1 MMYLR
6 LFIVSIFLLPVM
18 VLAQSSEF
26 NIRTLV
32 GDDSQPPSTPVIT
45 SVTPMSP
52 NQIDIVWGAS
62 TDDTVVVGYRI
73 FRDAVLLAT
82 TTQTNYT
89 DTGLTPSTT
98 YAYTVDA
105 FDFSSNFSSTSLPE
119 ATTTLP
125 LPPPVATS
133 SPTTTTTASPTAVP
147 ALRTFVITP
156 TQIGATVEFSSFGPT
171 RYTLRFG
178 RTTEYELGTVSSNIF
193 AFEHVSQLS
202 GLEPGTEYYIELT
215 LINSFGVRRVVATET
230 FTTVPA
236 ITSSILPSVTDVTGR
251 AVGIDAVLSWQN
263 PVVSFR
269 TIRIVRNHLFYPQ
282 DVTDGVIVY
291 EGRALSFTDVG
302 AFALRP
308 DYYYSIFV
316 VAEDGRVSAPAVLK
330 ISRSNVASG
339 TGTGM
344 TGTST
349 PAGTSTMPLPLPE
362 DSGVPEYLMPS
373 DVFLSFGTKT
383 YTLDS
388 LGPIPTMTEV
398 LVSIPFGAV
407 PRHLKTIL
415 LSVYHPTNH
424 GDVTTYL
431 LKLRPDGGAYE
442 VSFATSLVAGEGRLV
457 VELFDFENQSVR
469 RLSRGVQ
476 YSGDSSG
483 GPLAFLGLAS
493 SYMVG
498 LVGLGLFGVFLWW
511 FLLAWRRRRARE
523 DNH

>member
-1 MMYLR
+1 MYLR
-6 LFIVSIFLLPVM
+6 LLIMGFLAVPFF

-98 YAYTVDA
+98 YSYTVDA
-105 FDFSSNFSSTSLPE
+105 FDFSSNFSSTSLPV
-119 ATTTLP
+119 ATTTLS

-147 ALRTFVITP
+147 TLRTFAITP
-156 TQIGATVEFSSFGPT
+156 TQIGATVTFSSFGPT

-215 LINSFGVRRVVATET
+215 LTNSFGVERVVATET
-230 FTTVPA
+230 FTTVAA
-236 ITSSILPSVTDVTGR
+236 ITSAILPSVSGVVGR
-251 AVGIDAVLSWQN
+251 ADGVDALLSWQN
-263 PVVSFR
+263 PSVDFR

-291 EGRALSFTDVG
+291 EGRGQSFADVG
-302 AFALRP
+302 AFTLRP

-316 VAEDGRVSAPAVLK
+316 VAADGRVSAPAVLK
-330 ISRSNVASG
+330 ISRG
-339 TGTGM
+339 
-344 TGTST
+344 
-349 PAGTSTMPLPLPE
+349 AGTSSSSTSGASSGQGTTTIPLPIPE
-362 DSGVPEYLMPS
+362 DTGEARYLMPS
-373 DVFLSFGTKT
+373 DVFLSFGSET

-388 LGPIPTMTEV
+388 LGPIPTNTAV

-415 LSVYHPTNH
+415 VSVYHPTNH
-424 GDVTTYL
+424 GDITTYL
-431 LKLRPDGGAYE
+431 LKLRPDGEAYE
-442 VSFATSLVAGEGRLV
+442 VSFESSPVVGEGRLV
-457 VELFDFENQSVR
+457 VELFDYENQSVR
-469 RLSRGVQ
+469 RLSRVAMYEVGQADRLIWSTVLPVSWWWLPIPTIGVT
-476 YSGDSSG
+476 
-483 GPLAFLGLAS
+483 
-493 SYMVG
+493 
-498 LVGLGLFGVFLWW
+498 LVLWFVF
-511 FLLAWRRRRARE
+511 FRRRRE
-523 DNH
+523 DNQ